1 MVDVKGNAQN
11 RNSPQ
16 QIVEDYVHF
25 TAMIGEST
33 CSGAAIPNTKDASVD
48 CEWDFG
54 NTDNLDVG
62 ETLALLLLPVV
73 LLYALLSAV
82 Y

>member
-1 MVDVKGNAQN
+1 MDCHIIDRIVYICGGPLVDVKGNAQN

-48 CEWDFG
+48 CE
-54 NTDNLDVG
+54 
-62 ETLALLLLPVV
+62 
-73 LLYALLSAV
+73 
-82 Y
+82 